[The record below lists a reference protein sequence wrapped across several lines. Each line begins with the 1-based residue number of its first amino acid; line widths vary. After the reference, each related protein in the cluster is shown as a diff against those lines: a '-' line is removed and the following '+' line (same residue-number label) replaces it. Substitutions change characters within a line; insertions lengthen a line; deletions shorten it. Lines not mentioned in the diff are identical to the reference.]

1 MRSQSHNRALLAV
14 LSPDPGVGGTPR
26 GRGSSKAAGPSEPR
40 AAAAPALT
48 LARTRS
54 QLRANARSGRRAH
67 SGTHPTRAHGHRV
80 TRTHGGWP
88 TAAPAIYSG
97 QENNTQLAT
106 SRKAAQPSR
115 KELSFSLRQSSLL
128 NLVPPVGQSQSSVR
142 EYDKDALSK
151 NRNSDFLAP
160 SSCFYLFIFNL
171 WPKPKREWGWAR
183 RLSKLGFWLLI

>member
-1 MRSQSHNRALLAV
+1 MRSQSHNRAPPAA
-14 LSPDPGVGGTPR
+14 LSPELGVGGTPR
-26 GRGSSKAAGPSEPR
+26 SRGSSKAAGPSEPR

-67 SGTHPTRAHGHRV
+67 SGTHPTRAHRHRV

-97 QENNTQLAT
+97 QENTRLAAP
-106 SRKAAQPSR
+106 RKAAQPSR
-115 KELSFSLRQSSLL
+115 KENSFSLRQSILL

-142 EYDKDALSK
+142 ESDKDALSK

-160 SSCFYLFIFNL
+160 SPCFYLFIFNL
-171 WPKPKREWGWAR
+171 WPKPKREWGWA
-183 RLSKLGFWLLI
+183 LSKLGFWLLI